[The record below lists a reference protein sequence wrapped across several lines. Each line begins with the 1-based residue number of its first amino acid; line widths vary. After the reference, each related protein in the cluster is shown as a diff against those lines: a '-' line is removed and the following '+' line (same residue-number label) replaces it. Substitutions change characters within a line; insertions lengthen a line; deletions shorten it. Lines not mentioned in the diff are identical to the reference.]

1 VFAAGVVM
9 TERIYAR
16 IAGTGSYLPEKV
28 LTNDDLSKIVDT
40 SDEWIAA
47 RTGIRERHVAA
58 EGETTGDLAYHAAVR
73 AMEAAGVEASELDLI
88 VLGTTTPDLIFPS
101 TACLLQHRL
110 GANGCPAF
118 DVNAACSGF
127 IYALTV
133 ADKFIR
139 SGSARTVLVVGAE
152 TLTRMLDWNDRGTC
166 VLFGDGAGAVVLK
179 ADSDTGILSTHMHAD
194 GGKKELLWNP
204 VGVSVG
210 FKPGEHNAGVKVL
223 MTGNEV
229 FKHAVKALDS
239 VVEEALAAN
248 SLDRHEIDWLIPHQA
263 NLRIIEATAKRLDM
277 PMERV
282 IVTVDRHG
290 NTSSGSVPLALDEA
304 VRSGRVKRGQLV
316 LLEAFGG
323 GFTWGSALM
332 RY

>member
-1 VFAAGVVM
+1 MSEPVSNP
-9 TERIYAR
+9 RIFSR
-16 IAGTGSYLPEKV
+16 IAGTGSYLPAKV

-40 SDEWIAA
+40 SDEWIAS
-47 RTGIRERHVAA
+47 RTGIRERHIAA
-58 EGETTGDLAYHAAVR
+58 EGETTGDLAFHAAVR
-73 AMEAAGVEASELDLI
+73 ALEAAGVEASELDLI
-88 VLGTTTPDLIFPS
+88 VLGTTTPDLVFPS

-110 GANGCPAF
+110 GADGCAAF

-127 IYALTV
+127 IYALSV
-133 ADKFIR
+133 ADNFIR
-139 SGSARTVLVVGAE
+139 SGSAKTVLVVGSE
-152 TLTRMLDWNDRGTC
+152 TLTRMVDWSERTTC

-179 ADSDTGILSTHMHAD
+179 ADNETGILSTHLHAD

-210 FKPGEHNAGVKVL
+210 FKENEKNAGVRIQ
-223 MTGNEV
+223 MAGSDV

-239 VVEEALAAN
+239 IVEETLEAN
-248 SLDRHEIDWLIPHQA
+248 GIDRHDIDWLIPHQA

-282 IVTVDRHG
+282 IVTVDKHG
-290 NTSSGSVPLALDEA
+290 NTSSGSVPLALDTA
-304 VRSGRVKRGQLV
+304 IRSGKVQRGQLL

-323 GFTWGSALM
+323 GFTWGSALL

>member
-1 VFAAGVVM
+1 MTQQVF
-9 TERIYAR
+9 AR

-28 LTNDDLSKIVDT
+28 LTNDDLAKFIDT

-58 EGETTGDLAYHAAVR
+58 EGETTGDLAYHASVR
-73 AMEAAGVEASELDLI
+73 ALEAAGVQASELDLI
-88 VLGTTTPDLIFPS
+88 VLGTTTPDLVFPS

-118 DVNAACSGF
+118 DVNAACTGF
-127 IYALTV
+127 VYALTV

-139 SGSARTVLVVGAE
+139 SGAAKTVLVVGAE
-152 TLTRMLDWNDRGTC
+152 TLTRMVDWKDRTTA

-179 ADSDTGILSTHMHAD
+179 ADTETGILSTHMHAD

-210 FKPGEHNAGVKVL
+210 FKPGEENAGVRIH
-223 MTGNEV
+223 MSGNDV

-239 VVEEALAAN
+239 VVEETLEHN
-248 SLDRHEIDWLIPHQA
+248 GLDRHDIDWLIPHQA

-282 IVTVDRHG
+282 VVTVDKHG

-304 VRSGRVKRGQLV
+304 VRTGKVQRGHLV

-323 GFTWGSALM
+323 GFTWGSALL